1 MHVASYIML
10 EKMKL
15 KKNMIANVESFYFR
29 VSLLLMSIV
38 LTYFAS
44 YAP

>member
-15 KKNMIANVESFYFR
+15 KKNMIVNVESFYFR

-38 LTYFAS
+38 LTYFTS